1 MIADNTSLNASPIA
15 LMSTHAPLLALSGDR
30 RLVILSGRCLPGCR
44 TAISFDTCVVD
55 AKVVLNIHTGDQAMA
70 RTTSVTIG
78 SQLDEFVG
86 KLVKSGRY
94 GSTSEVVRTALR
106 LLEQQENQATALKQA
121 IDAGERSGESDLSLR
136 DIAAKVKQKHHV

>member
-1 MIADNTSLNASPIA
+1 MIADIACLRASP
-15 LMSTHAPLLALSGDR
+15 SCPLTPHCPLFRDR
-30 RLVILSGRCLPGCR
+30 RLVILSGRCLPGCH
-44 TAISFDTCVVD
+44 TAISFDTFVID
-55 AKVVLNIHTGDQAMA
+55 AKVVVLNIHTGDQAMA
-70 RTTSVTIG
+70 RTTSATIG

-86 KLVKSGRY
+86 KLVESGRY

-106 LLEQQENQATALKQA
+106 LLEQQENQAAALKQA